1 MFLPIHDTLHDGML
15 IKKDGPT
22 MLKSYLEIKRQL
34 AYCKKNALEA
44 KAKDNEAAYDSW
56 RHMVEAY
63 SIALQIMEGKE
74 L

>member
-1 MFLPIHDTLHDGML
+1 MFIQMNDLHDGVL
-15 IKKDGPT
+15 LEKSGNK
-22 MLKSYLEIKRQL
+22 MLKAYLEIKRQL

-44 KAKDNEAAYDSW
+44 KANGNEAAYDSW